1 MDLHRRNRL
10 RRNPRLRLHPL
21 DRLCSTSYDA
31 TVSSEANHPAPADT
45 PPPVLSAVVVHWRNE
60 SEVQDLVS
68 SWPDDPRLQLIVV
81 DNSGSAAGPHV
92 DPHLDSSGQAAADRI
107 RWIVPEGNL
116 GFGGGANCGVEQ
128 ATGEWVLILN
138 PDIIAQPESWEN
150 LLKACERYPDA
161 AGLAPALVHADGRSQ
176 CSWQLQPLPSPFTL
190 ILQTLFL
197 GGRRGP
203 RKEPAE
209 GTPIEQPAAAAL
221 ALRRSIFLA
230 HDGFDER
237 FFPAWFE
244 DVDLAKRLADAGE
257 ILRYVPSARFV
268 HATGGSVPAL
278 GYGPFLWIYYRNLE
292 IYLRRHHGDGWIWLT
307 RLTLPFAM
315 TVRLLALPLR
325 RPRRAKSVK
334 GAVLGLLSVLFGC
347 LSGWRR
353 PKLWARR
360 FHRAPSQRGH
370 LRSSNPECSS
380 PGSPNPGSPNPKPS
394 NQKSPSPPWP
404 ESTP

>member
-1 MDLHRRNRL
+1 MSLD
-10 RRNPRLRLHPL
+10 PL
-21 DRLCSTSYDA
+21 DRLSPTSYDA
-31 TVSSEANHPAPADT
+31 NVSSESTHPPSTDT

-60 SEVQDLVS
+60 SEVEDLVS
-68 SWPDDPRLQLIVV
+68 SWPDDPRLELIVV
-81 DNSGSAAGPHV
+81 DNSGSVAKHHI
-92 DPHLDSSGQAAADRI
+92 DPSEADPSEAAADGRVT
-107 RWIVPEGNL
+107 WIVPENNL
-116 GFGGGANCGVEQ
+116 GFGGGANRGVERANGQ
-128 ATGEWVLILN
+128 WVLILN
-138 PDIIAQPESWEN
+138 PDIVARPESWKA
-150 LLKACERYPDA
+150 LLQACERFPEA

-176 CSWQLQPLPSPFTL
+176 CRWQLQPLPSPFTL

-203 RKEPAE
+203 RHEPEE
-209 GTPIEQPAAAAL
+209 GTSVEQPAAAAL
-221 ALRRSIFLA
+221 ALRRDVFLRLG
-230 HDGFDER
+230 GFDER

-292 IYLRRHHGDGWIWLT
+292 IYLRRHHGDPWIWLT

-315 TVRLLALPLR
+315 TMRLLALPLR
-325 RPRRAKSVK
+325 RPRRAESMK
-334 GAVLGLLSVLFGC
+334 GAALGLLSVLFGC

-360 FHRAPSQRGH
+360 FQR
-370 LRSSNPECSS
+370 P
-380 PGSPNPGSPNPKPS
+380 
-394 NQKSPSPPWP
+394 PSPPEPEAADPGPPRPASSHPGPNSSWP
-404 ESTP
+404 ETTA